1 MDVFEAVEK
10 RRSIRKFK
18 PDQVKK
24 EDLKRILEHKKQR
37 KTMGNLSLEPK
48 LVLRLLNLAFGISQ
62 LFKDLRLFLNI
73 QRNVRRVKV
82 GISTGKS
89 GISSQFHV

>member
-24 EDLKRILEHKKQR
+24 EDLKRILE
-37 KTMGNLSLEPK
+37 G
-48 LVLRLLNLAFGISQ
+48 
-62 LFKDLRLFLNI
+62 
-73 QRNVRRVKV
+73 
-82 GISTGKS
+82 
-89 GISSQFHV
+89 